1 MHSAGSSDSS
11 GKDLASFADE
21 TAEFSNI
28 FVVDEINFVSAELAN
43 FLSGLSL
50 VEAISFS
57 GFTLFTSGSSVYI
70 FIYVVV
76 FQCQ

>member
-1 MHSAGSSDSS
+1 MHSASSGDSS

-21 TAEFSNI
+21 TAKFRNVL
-28 FVVDEINFVSAELAN
+28 VVDEVNFVSAELAN

-70 FIYVVV
+70 FVYVVI
-76 FQCQ
+76 FHFK